1 MFIRSA
7 QLDALNPELA
17 RVDIEYLPSGR
28 MRHLRMPDAQAL
40 RAAQD
45 ALNGWDPTGGCIYYY
60 NPARS
65 TSAWIYT
72 RTVQTVIG
80 KHYFAK

>member
-40 RAAQD
+40 LSKWQLVGEGRAD
-45 ALNGWDPTGGCIYYY
+45 G
-60 NPARS
+60 
-65 TSAWIYT
+65 
-72 RTVQTVIG
+72 
-80 KHYFAK
+80 